1 MANTLLKIGG
11 LAVAIGGAYLY
22 MKNKG
27 KKEQAQALASIPAT
41 TQPVVTTATDSGTY
55 TKEEAKKL
63 AMSVVDK
70 VIAQLDQIPKE
81 RLADKTLS
89 AIRQEKFDADQKEY
103 KKAKALAV
111 KDKKE
116 QFTFLGKT
124 YTSGVTNKGIISTFS
139 KGGQLVFDGK
149 ITPSFS
155 EFEPS
160 IGIRGEIFIST
171 SSFFS
176 TRTLG
181 DFVKNYKKTEW
192 LQLYDGLVNVFTKM
206 PKSEV
211 DKILPILPKYILLT
225 NKDFAYFAEMNEKN
239 PLTMQ
244 ETLLLRE
251 ANIEQYAPKRDSV
264 LGTRILNF
272 PVPMAMQTPTLINN

>member
-1 MANTLLKIGG
+1 MKNTLLKLGG
-11 LAVAIGGAYLY
+11 VAVAIGGAYLY

-27 KKEQAQALASIPAT
+27 KKEQEQILATLPAT
-41 TQPVVTTATDSGTY
+41 TQPTATTDTGFY
-55 TKEEAKKL
+55 TKDEAKKL

-70 VIAQLDQIPKE
+70 VILQLEQIPKE

-116 QFTFLGKT
+116 QFTFLGQT
-124 YTSGVTNKGIISTFS
+124 YTSGVIRGAFSTTV
-139 KGGQLVFDGK
+139 KGGQLFVDGK
-149 ITPSFS
+149 LTPSLS

-160 IGIRGEIFIST
+160 IGSRGETMIST

-176 TRTLG
+176 ARTLG
-181 DFVKNYKKTEW
+181 DFVKNFKKTEW
-192 LQLYDGLVNVFTKM
+192 LQLYDSLVNVFTKM
-206 PKSEV
+206 SKSEV
-211 DKILPILPKYILLT
+211 DSILPILPKYILLE
-225 NKDFAYFAEMNEKN
+225 NKDFAYFTEMNEKN

-251 ANIEQYAPKRDSV
+251 ANLEQYKPKRDSI
-264 LGTRILNF
+264 LGTQIKAF
-272 PVPMAMQTPTLINN
+272 GQTFTGIK

>member
-41 TQPVVTTATDSGTY
+41 TQPVVTTATATDSGTY
-55 TKEEAKKL
+55 TKDEAKKL

-70 VIAQLDQIPKE
+70 VILQLDQIPKE

-89 AIRQEKFDADQKEY
+89 VIRQEKFEAEKKEY
-103 KKAKALAV
+103 KKAKDLALKA
-111 KDKKE
+111 KKE
-116 QFTFLGKT
+116 QFTFLDKT
-124 YTSGVTNKGIISTFS
+124 YLTGLNNKGLFLTTI
-139 KGGQLVFDGK
+139 KGGQLVLDGRMTSM
-149 ITPSFS
+149 IS
-155 EFEPS
+155 EYENSQATMTF
-160 IGIRGEIFIST
+160 GD
-171 SSFFS
+171 FFS
-176 TRTLG
+176 SKTLG
-181 DFVKNYKKTEW
+181 DFVNKFKKTEW
-192 LQLYDGLVNVFTKM
+192 LQLYDSLVGIFTTM

-211 DKILPILPKYILLT
+211 NSILPILPKYIFMEIA
-225 NKDFAYFAEMNEKN
+225 NKDFTYFREINEKN

-251 ANIEQYAPKRDSV
+251 VNLEQYTPRKDMV

-272 PVPMAMQTPTLINN
+272 PVPMAMQTPRFN

>member
-1 MANTLLKIGG
+1 MANTLLKLGG
-11 LAVAIGGAYLY
+11 VAVAIGGAYLY

-27 KKEQAQALASIPAT
+27 KKEQEQALASIPAT
-41 TQPVVTTATDSGTY
+41 TQPVVTTATATDSGTY
-55 TKEEAKKL
+55 TKDEAKKMAL
-63 AMSVVDK
+63 SVVDK
-70 VIAQLDQIPKE
+70 VILQLDQIPKD

-124 YTSGVTNKGIISTFS
+124 YTSGVLRGVLSATV
-139 KGGQLVFDGK
+139 KGGQLVVDGK
-149 ITPSFS
+149 PSLS
-155 EFEPS
+155 YNEFEPS
-160 IGIRGEIFIST
+160 NWSRGEIMMST

-176 TRTLG
+176 AKTLG
-181 DFVKNYKKTEW
+181 DFVKNFKKTEW
-192 LQLYDGLVNVFTKM
+192 LQLYDSLVNVFTKM

-211 DKILPILPKYILLT
+211 DSILPILPKYTLLS
-225 NKDFAYFAEMNEKN
+225 NKNFAYFTEMNEKN

-251 ANIEQYAPKRDSV
+251 ANLEQYTPKRDWV
-264 LGTRILNF
+264 LGTQIKAFQSAN
-272 PVPMAMQTPTLINN
+272 VQTLV

>member
-1 MANTLLKIGG
+1 MANTLLKLGG
-11 LAVAIGGAYLY
+11 VAVVIGGAYLY

-27 KKEQAQALASIPAT
+27 KKEQEQALASIPTT
-41 TQPVVTTATDSGTY
+41 TQPMVTTATDTGTY
-55 TKEEAKKL
+55 SKDEAKKL

-70 VIAQLDQIPKE
+70 VILQLDQIPKD

-124 YTSGVTNKGIISTFS
+124 YTSGVLRGVLSATV
-139 KGGQLVFDGK
+139 KGGQLVVDGK
-149 ITPSFS
+149 PSLS
-155 EFEPS
+155 YNEFEPS
-160 IGIRGEIFIST
+160 NWSRGEIMMST

-176 TRTLG
+176 AKTLG
-181 DFVKNYKKTEW
+181 DFVKNFKKTEW
-192 LQLYDGLVNVFTKM
+192 LQLYDSLVNVFTKM

-211 DKILPILPKYILLT
+211 DSILPILPKYTLLS
-225 NKDFAYFAEMNEKN
+225 NKNFAYFTEMNEKN

-251 ANIEQYAPKRDSV
+251 ANLEQYTPKRDWV
-264 LGTRILNF
+264 LGTQIKAFQSAN
-272 PVPMAMQTPTLINN
+272 VQTLV

>member
-1 MANTLLKIGG
+1 MKNTLLKIGG

-27 KKEQAQALASIPAT
+27 KKEQAQALASMEVAQAT
-41 TQPVVTTATDSGTY
+41 TQPAVTTTTDTGTY
-55 TKEEAKKL
+55 TKDEAKKL

-70 VIAQLDQIPKE
+70 VILQLDQIPKD

-124 YTSGVTNKGIISTFS
+124 YTSGVTNKGLISTTV
-139 KGGQLVFDGK
+139 KGGQLVVDGK
-149 ITPSFS
+149 PNPSFS

-160 IGIRGEIFIST
+160 NWSRGEIMMST

-176 TRTLG
+176 ARTLG
-181 DFVKNYKKTEW
+181 DFVKNFKKTEW
-192 LQLYDGLVNVFTKM
+192 LQLYDNLVNVFTKM

-211 DKILPILPKYILLT
+211 DSILPILPKYTLLS
-225 NKDFAYFAEMNEKN
+225 NKNFAYFTEMNEKN

-251 ANIEQYAPKRDSV
+251 ANLEQYTPQRDSI
-264 LGTRILNF
+264 LGTQIKAFQTLN
-272 PVPMAMQTPTLINN
+272 VNTGIK

>member
-1 MANTLLKIGG
+1 MKNTLLKIGG

-27 KKEQAQALASIPAT
+27 KKEQTQALASIPAT
-41 TQPVVTTATDSGTY
+41 TSPAVTTTTDTGTY
-55 TKEEAKKL
+55 TKDEAKKL

-70 VIAQLDQIPKE
+70 VILQLDQIPKD

-124 YTSGVTNKGIISTFS
+124 YTSGVIRGAFSTTV
-139 KGGQLVFDGK
+139 KGGQLVVDGK
-149 ITPSFS
+149 PNPSFS

-160 IGIRGEIFIST
+160 NWSRGEIMMST

-176 TRTLG
+176 ARTLG
-181 DFVKNYKKTEW
+181 DFVKNFKKTEW
-192 LQLYDGLVNVFTKM
+192 LQLYDNLVNVFTKM

-211 DKILPILPKYILLT
+211 DSILPILPKYTLLS
-225 NKDFAYFAEMNEKN
+225 NKNFAYFTEMNEKN

-251 ANIEQYAPKRDSV
+251 ANLEQYTPQRDSI
-264 LGTRILNF
+264 LGTKIRAFQTLN
-272 PVPMAMQTPTLINN
+272 VNTGIK

>member
-41 TQPVVTTATDSGTY
+41 TQPVVTTATATDSGTY
-55 TKEEAKKL
+55 TKDEAKKL

-70 VIAQLDQIPKE
+70 VILQLDQIPKD

-124 YTSGVTNKGIISTFS
+124 YTSGVLRGVLSATV
-139 KGGQLVFDGK
+139 KGGQLVVDGK
-149 ITPSFS
+149 PSLS
-155 EFEPS
+155 YNEFEPS
-160 IGIRGEIFIST
+160 NWSRGEIMMST

-176 TRTLG
+176 AKTLG
-181 DFVKNYKKTEW
+181 DFVKNFKKTEW
-192 LQLYDGLVNVFTKM
+192 LQLYDSLVNVFTKM

-211 DKILPILPKYILLT
+211 DSILPILPKYTLLS
-225 NKDFAYFAEMNEKN
+225 NKNFAYFTEMNEKN

-251 ANIEQYAPKRDSV
+251 ANLEQYTPKRDWV
-264 LGTRILNF
+264 LGTQIKAFQSAN
-272 PVPMAMQTPTLINN
+272 VQTLV

>member
-1 MANTLLKIGG
+1 MKNTLLKLGG
-11 LAVAIGGAYLY
+11 VAVAIGGAYLY

-27 KKEQAQALASIPAT
+27 KKEQEQILATLPAT
-41 TQPVVTTATDSGTY
+41 TQPTATTETGTY
-55 TKEEAKKL
+55 TKDEAKKL

-70 VIAQLDQIPKE
+70 VILQLDQIPKD

-116 QFTFLGKT
+116 QFTFLDKT
-124 YTSGVTNKGIISTFS
+124 YTSG
-139 KGGQLVFDGK
+139 GGQLVIDGK
-149 ITPSFS
+149 PTPSFS

-160 IGIRGEIFIST
+160 NWFRGEIIMST

-176 TRTLG
+176 ARTLG
-181 DFVKNYKKTEW
+181 DFVKNFKKTEW
-192 LQLYDGLVNVFTKM
+192 LQLYDSLVNVFTKM

-211 DKILPILPKYILLT
+211 DSILPILPKYTLLS
-225 NKDFAYFAEMNEKN
+225 NKDFAYFTEMNEKN

-251 ANIEQYAPKRDSV
+251 ANLEQYTPKRDSI
-264 LGTRILNF
+264 LGTQIKAFQTLN
-272 PVPMAMQTPTLINN
+272 VSNGIK

>member
-27 KKEQAQALASIPAT
+27 KKEQAQALAIMQVAEVNPQPA
-41 TQPVVTTATDSGTY
+41 VTTDAGTY
-55 TKEEAKKL
+55 TKDEAKKL

-124 YTSGVTNKGIISTFS
+124 YTSGVIRGVFSTTV
-139 KGGQLVFDGK
+139 KGGQLVLDGK
-149 ITPSFS
+149 TTPSFS

-160 IGIRGEIFIST
+160 NWFRGETLIST
-171 SSFFS
+171 SGFFS
-176 TRTLG
+176 PKTLG
-181 DFVKNYKKTEW
+181 DFVKNFKKTEW
-192 LQLYDGLVNVFTKM
+192 LQLYDSLVNVFTKM

-211 DKILPILPKYILLT
+211 DSILPILPKYTLLS
-225 NKDFAYFAEMNEKN
+225 NKNFAYFTEMNEKN

-251 ANIEQYAPKRDSV
+251 ANLEQYTPKRDSV
-264 LGTRILNF
+264 LGTVLATSFQGGIK
-272 PVPMAMQTPTLINN
+272 